1 MPSKLSITGDRDL
14 ERTLKT
20 LGDKVQKRILRGA
33 VTAGARP
40 IQRAAKTKAAKESG
54 LLKKALGTKVKANK
68 NGTVTVRI
76 GPRTNIEGTYKG
88 RKRRPVRY
96 AHLVEKGFI
105 DAKGNFHAP
114 QAYLGPAADEQA
126 GAAINAT
133 AAKLSEGIAREAAKG
148 GIR

>member
-1 MPSKLSITGDRDL
+1 MPSRLSITGDKAL

-20 LGDKVQKRILRGA
+20 LGDKVQKKVLRGA

-40 IQRAAKTKAAKESG
+40 IQRAAKSKARKQSG
-54 LLKKALGTKVKANK
+54 LLKKSLGTKVRANK
-68 NGTVTVRI
+68 NGTVTARI

-88 RKRRPVRY
+88 RKRRPARY

-105 DAKGNFHAP
+105 DAKGNFHP
-114 QAYLGPAADEQA
+114 PKPYLGPAADEQA

-133 AAKLSEGIAREAAKG
+133 ATKLAEGIAREAAKG